1 MSKPKKD
8 PEPELGEEGS
18 PLAGACVLVVLAGVV
33 VAIAFAYDQAAG
45 VLLVVVA
52 GVVALWRSARRKGTD
67 LPLPSPTERGP
78 DSGERARR
86 RAAKAKVAMDPN
98 GVMCI
103 LHPPAVEEVTDERS
117 DASSPP
123 SATSTAPNADGGLS
137 PTAATDNPRCQTRT
151 RG

>member
-1 MSKPKKD
+1 VSAD
-8 PEPELGEEGS
+8 QEPEEERS
-18 PLAGACVLVVLAGVV
+18 PLAGACVLVVLGGVV
-33 VAIAFAYDQAAG
+33 VAAAFAYDQAAG

-78 DSGERARR
+78 DSDERARR

-103 LHPPAVEEVTDERS
+103 MHPPAVAPEIAPEDDEETERRRLQ
-117 DASSPP
+117 AVLNRVFPL
-123 SATSTAPNADGGLS
+123 ARRGG
-137 PTAATDNPRCQTRT
+137 DDR
-151 RG
+151 